1 MFLALGWAHSLARIK
16 PNYGL
21 YKFEKKLTKG
31 NLFII
36 IIIKKCFELRK
47 KLNKYFHL

>member
-36 IIIKKCFELRK
+36 IKKKCFELRK
-47 KLNKYFHL
+47 N